1 MKKSLKILSGMLF
14 LILFGQMYN
23 HAQTYGHEWIP
34 AGGNCVKVKIAVN
47 GYYRLKPSQLR
58 AGGMEGT
65 EIRSEDLK
73 LINFGREL
81 PLDLTKSSGPLI
93 EDDYIGFYAEKN
105 TIGLDSL
112 LYKDWKKDLFNPEY
126 SHVTDTNAYFIC
138 LEPGVNHLRY
148 TEIQQDIAGNSDT
161 PWPYYLHDEK
171 VIFTS
176 NYFKNVDGDVR
187 YSNFE
192 PSEGFGSEL
201 RQNSTIN
208 LTVSGFLPS
217 AIAPV
222 LSIRGGANNHLQ
234 KLQLNLNG
242 QFLDTLVSGAKQNIN
257 RSYTLNEQDIK
268 SAMNL
273 NIRNLDPNDRHRIAY
288 VSLQY
293 TRAFQFGGGNS
304 YRFTMDAS
312 DSSRKIEISGFNL
325 TGGNIVLYDLNKG
338 LRYNTLISGDKVL
351 AVIGP
356 SDGNTDYLLVN
367 ENSGILT
374 VPQISRP
381 EIIMPQYN
389 DEDYIIISNK
399 VLRPEASDYVLE
411 YAAYRS
417 SAEGGS
423 HKVKIVDVQEI
434 YDLFGYGIDRH
445 FYSFKNF
452 SEYIRRYWQ
461 EVKFVLIL
469 GKGIEYPFARKPEEV
484 EAMLHKTFYI
494 PSYGYPASDNMLF
507 SERDFPDPYF
517 AIGRIAARNAED
529 IKIYLDKI
537 KEYDAARRLPQTIE
551 DRYWMKR
558 VLHLGGGKNNNEQDA
573 IRNGLD
579 NVARVLRESAYGA
592 EVRSFYKLS
601 SDAVQFAVNEEINRM
616 FENGL
621 GLINFFG
628 HSSVGTWDFS
638 IENPRNYD
646 NFGKYPII
654 LSLGCYSGNLHGSVK
669 GISESFVLEK
679 NRGSIAFF
687 ASTGTA
693 FIPTLANYSREFY
706 QLFTDEYRN
715 RTMGEVI
722 TFLANKYRNS
732 TFSNYAFYSQ
742 MTYHGDPAVKMY
754 IFDGPDYVFDNNS
767 VKTDP
772 ALIQASQEDFFIET
786 DIVNIG
792 AHTKDSVEIAFYHSL
807 PDGKVIDTLII
818 KKEGIASKEKLK
830 IPLKNYGL
838 ASIGKNI
845 LNGIIDPDN
854 KISEVA
860 YPAAENNNTLNFN
873 RGYEFFV
880 TDNFAKTVYPPDLGI
895 INTGDHYV
903 LKASTTSVPVAKAKY
918 IVQIDTTAYFNS
930 PLLESASIE
939 SEGGL
944 IEYRPATALVNE
956 RVYYWRISPDSAAG
970 QGYKW
975 SGASFVYL
983 PDEEEG
989 WNQSHFFQFLGN
1001 DFLNTEFGE
1010 TTKRR
1015 LEFGREFNFVKIRN
1029 RLWDVNDKPGYF
1041 YNNVRFGSVSPWD
1054 FMDAGV
1060 GMVVNNQFNMWDLL
1074 NPAGGLF
1081 GSFNPTGTALDVFAF
1096 RTNTPEERKKV
1107 VDFIESKITKG
1118 YYLTFFTIQRNE
1130 QSDYKPQEWDS
1141 DMAIYGNSIFN
1152 VLEKLGAQRVR
1163 ELETTGSVPY
1173 LIQLVNGDEGVLA
1186 EKVAENVNGIIE
1198 SNVAYYNKRLQGEVQ
1213 SSAIGPMTRWNSIK
1227 YEFLPNNFQ
1236 NATSSV
1242 NIIGIEK
1249 SGNEKI
1255 IDKELWQN
1263 NNLSGIQSNI
1273 YPYLKISANL
1283 RNPNERI
1290 PPQLKYWRIA
1300 GKPLPDAAV
1309 ELATTSNPP
1318 LIEVQ
1323 HGQNVSIRYKIRN
1336 TNYIAMDSILVK
1348 YTIFDQNNNTNISY
1362 KRLQPLQSNGVIEDN
1377 FRFPVLIGYEDIIK
1391 VVIEINPDKDQE
1403 ELYFFNNSYV
1413 QNFKI
1418 IRDNVN
1424 PILDIYFDGIKI
1436 MDRDIVSPTPEIR
1449 IELRDNNILLPLND
1463 PRLFEIQLDTGRNQS
1478 ITVPFDSP
1486 DLRFFPG
1493 NETEPAILIYSPKLT
1508 DGDYRLTVQGRDIS
1522 GNKSGLKPQSINFRV
1537 ITESAVS
1544 NILNYPNPF
1553 STSTQFIFTLTGR
1566 EIPQDFSIIIMT
1578 LSGKIVKEIH
1588 KNELGNLRI
1597 GLNKTEYRWDGTD
1610 DYGSKLA
1617 NGVYLYKVNIRNAD
1631 NREIKHFEIKKADS
1645 FFKEGFGKLVIMR

>member
-1 MKKSLKILSGMLF
+1 MLF

-551 DRYWMKR
+551 DRYWMKK
-558 VLHLGGGKNNNEQDA
+558 VLHLGGGNTQPEQSA
-573 IRNGLD
+573 IRNGLNNME
-579 NVARVLRESAYGA
+579 NVIEQSLMGA
-592 EVRSFYKLS
+592 EVSSFYKTSTDVLQS
-601 SDAVQFAVNEEINRM
+601 ATSAQIKSAIN
-616 FENGL
+616 NGL
-621 GLINFFG
+621 NLITFFG
-628 HSSVGTWDFS
+628 HSGVGTFDFS
-638 IENPRNYD
+638 LENPREYQNQ
-646 NFGKYPII
+646 GKYPLIN
-654 LSLGCYSGNLHGSVK
+654 SLGCYSGNIHTPQK

-679 NRGSIAFF
+679 NKGAIGFL
-687 ASTGTA
+687 ASAGTA
-693 FIPTLANYSREFY
+693 FIGALSVYGREFY
-706 QLFTDEYRN
+706 NNIGNEYYGVSIGEIN
-715 RTMGEVI
+715 RIM
-722 TFLANKYRNS
+722 ANKNRFVQ
-732 TFSNYAFYSQ
+732 FSNLSFYQ
-742 MTYHGDPAVKMY
+742 QLTFHGDPALSLY
-754 IFDGPDYVFDNNS
+754 HFDGPDFVFDFNS
-767 VKTDP
+767 IKTNP
-772 ALIQASQEDFFIET
+772 SLISSSTSEFTLDYE
-786 DIVNIG
+786 IVNIG
-792 AHTKDSVEIAFYHSL
+792 KKLADSLDVQFIYQLPSGRNADTIQMKIDPPASRNNYTAKFEGFGVE
-807 PDGKVIDTLII
+807 
-818 KKEGIASKEKLK
+818 
-830 IPLKNYGL
+830 
-838 ASIGKNI
+838 SIGKNI
-845 LNGIIDPDN
+845 IFGKIDPGI
-854 KISEVA
+854 KIEE
-860 YPAAENNNTLNFN
+860 YPQPGAVFNNIISNNNEA
-873 RGYEFFV
+873 GYVFYIL
-880 TDNFAKTVYPPDLGI
+880 DNTAFPVYPPDYSIEGSKEITLI
-895 INTGDHYV
+895 
-903 LKASTTSVPVAKAKY
+903 ASTSNAFLPASRY
-918 IVQIDTTAYFNS
+918 IFELDTTALFNS
-930 PLLESASIE
+930 PAKLTKTIDA
-939 SEGGL
+939 EGGL
-944 IEYRPATALVNE
+944 IRWKPSLTPVPNT
-956 RVYYWRISPDSAAG
+956 VYYWRISPDSISPDVG
-970 QGYKW
+970 FLWQQ
-975 SGASFVYL
+975 SSFLYL
-983 PDEEEG
+983 PESREG
-989 WNQSHFFQFLGN
+989 WNHSHYYQYLANNGNKVINMEENRKHTFPPGELFVQMRNGLYLEEVIGYRLNLGIRYTSIRPWLFTSGGAVSFVLQN
-1001 DFLNTEFGE
+1001 PDKLSDALPGGITINNGGDFNSIFSGE
-1010 TTKRR
+1010 HATRR
-1015 LEFGREFNFVKIRN
+1015 N
-1029 RLWDVNDKPGYF
+1029 
-1041 YNNVRFGSVSPWD
+1041 
-1054 FMDAGV
+1054 
-1060 GMVVNNQFNMWDLL
+1060 
-1074 NPAGGLF
+1074 
-1081 GSFNPTGTALDVFAF
+1081 FAF
-1096 RTNTPEERKKV
+1096 KTDTPENRKKV
-1107 VDFIESKITKG
+1107 IDFIQNHIPHGE
-1118 YYLTFFTIQRNE
+1118 YVTFFTVMNKDTDNVFANE
-1130 QSDYKPQEWDS
+1130 WESDTEL
-1141 DMAIYGNSIFN
+1141 YGTNLLKL
-1152 VLEKLGAQRVR
+1152 LENEGAQSIRY
-1163 ELETTGSVPY
+1163 LSDNGTVPY
-1173 LIQLVNGDEGVLA
+1173 IFMFQKGVRPIV
-1186 EKVAENVNGIIE
+1186 EKVALNPSEVIE
-1198 SNVAYYNKRLQGEVQ
+1198 TQMSIPTKG
-1213 SSAIGPMTRWNSIK
+1213 NSGVLKSI
-1227 YEFLPNNFQ
+1227 
-1236 NATSSV
+1236 
-1242 NIIGIEK
+1242 IIGKAAEWDRVTCSLSGIETGDSVSLTVIAIDK
-1249 SGNEKI
+1249 SGNEQTIVKNHPSLEYDLSSLDAGTYPSVRLELSISDPTNKTMPI
-1255 IDKELWQN
+1255 IN
-1263 NNLSGIQSNI
+1263 H
-1273 YPYLKISANL
+1273 L
-1283 RNPNERI
+1283 RV
-1290 PPQLKYWRIA
+1290 YF
-1300 GKPLPDAAV
+1300 KPLPDLVIDPASLFVFHKDTIDEGDQFRFKVAMRNIS
-1309 ELATTSNPP
+1309 TSA
-1318 LIEVQ
+1318 ED
-1323 HGQNVSIRYKIRN
+1323 SIR
-1336 TNYIAMDSILVK
+1336 VK
-1348 YTIFDQNNNTNISY
+1348 YTVIDISDNTEQNFYNKYKAVGTGDTIHLSFNLNTKGKSGDYLFIADANDERKITE
-1362 KRLQPLQSNGVIEDN
+1362 RH
-1377 FRFPVLIGYEDIIK
+1377 
-1391 VVIEINPDKDQE
+1391 
-1403 ELYFFNNSYV
+1403 FFNNIGK
-1413 QNFKI
+1413 QIFHIQKD
-1418 IRDNVN
+1418 RKN
-1424 PILDIYFDGIKI
+1424 PAADIYFDGIRI
-1436 MDRDIVSPTPEIR
+1436 MDGDIVSPEPEIT
-1449 IELRDNNILLPLND
+1449 IHLTDNNPYLPLTN
-1463 PRLFEIQLDTGRNQS
+1463 PSLFTIKLDTGRNQIINIPMDDPRIKFTPQNGEIS
-1478 ITVPFDSP
+1478 HATIQFNP
-1486 DLRFFPG
+1486 
-1493 NETEPAILIYSPKLT
+1493 ILKS
-1508 DGDYRLTVQGRDIS
+1508 GDYKLIVQAQDESGNLSGNNDIS
-1522 GNKSGLKPQSINFRV
+1522 VNFRV
-1537 ITESAVS
+1537 IETQSVS
-1544 NILNYPNPF
+1544 NVLNYPNPF
-1553 STSTQFIFTLTGR
+1553 STSTQFIFTLTGN
-1566 EIPQDFSIIIMT
+1566 EIPDIFSISIMT
-1578 LSGKIVKEIH
+1578 LSGKVVREIT
-1588 KNELGNLRI
+1588 KDEIGDLRI
-1597 GLNKTEYRWDGTD
+1597 GVNRTQFKWDGTD
-1610 DYGSKLA
+1610 EFGSKLA
-1617 NGVYLYKVNIRNAD
+1617 NGVYLYKVNIRKNNGEKYD
-1631 NREIKHFEIKKADS
+1631 NFDLEKADS
-1645 FFKEGFGKLVIMR
+1645 FFKEGFGKMVIMR